1 MDWCS
6 APHCASDARWCGRS
20 DLRIT
25 TRKRGYPTEYRRQW
39 LTLCR
44 LDVERSVSA
53 GGRPASGRLWAVSS
67 HEITQLIHEF
77 GLIAVFLA
85 AGLQSMGLPIPGG
98 TALVIAG
105 IDASAKN
112 GLPLEG
118 VIAAGALGALLGGT
132 AGFAVGRWRGEPVL
146 LRVARLFRQEP
157 ERVQELRSQFQRHAI
172 APLFIARF
180 ITGLRNTAG
189 LVAGASGVPLGRFL
203 TVSAVVAL
211 AWSALITLEYYFAGH
226 AILGAPTWL
235 QIVLIIGG
243 VLATV
248 ASFRFL
254 RLGLGGR
261 RRRPAE
267 AAEVSD

>member
-1 MDWCS
+1 MRS
-6 APHCASDARWCGRS
+6 PARQQASCKLCG
-20 DLRIT
+20 L
-25 TRKRGYPTEYRRQW
+25 
-39 LTLCR
+39 
-44 LDVERSVSA
+44 
-53 GGRPASGRLWAVSS
+53 SS

-85 AGLQSMGLPIPGG
+85 AGLQSMGFPVPGG

-112 GLPLEG
+112 GLPLGG
-118 VIAAGALGALLGGT
+118 VIAAGALGAIFGGT
-132 AGFAVGRWRGEPVL
+132 AGFVVGRWRGEPVL
-146 LRVARLFRQEP
+146 LRIGRLFRQEP
-157 ERVQELRSQFQRHAI
+157 DRVHELRGQFQKHAI

-180 ITGLRNTAG
+180 ITGLRNAAG
-189 LVAGASGVPLGRFL
+189 VVAGASGVPLVRFL
-203 TVSAVVAL
+203 AVSAVAAV

-235 QIVLIIGG
+235 QIVMIIVGLVG
-243 VLATV
+243 TV

-254 RLGLGGR
+254 RLGLGVRG
-261 RRRPAE
+261 RRPAE

>member
-1 MDWCS
+1 
-6 APHCASDARWCGRS
+6 
-20 DLRIT
+20 
-25 TRKRGYPTEYRRQW
+25 
-39 LTLCR
+39 
-44 LDVERSVSA
+44 
-53 GGRPASGRLWAVSS
+53 VSS
-67 HEITQLIHEF
+67 HEITQVIHEF

-85 AGLQSMGLPIPGG
+85 AGLQAMGFPVPGG

-105 IDASAKN
+105 IDASAKH
-112 GLPLEG
+112 GLPWGG

-132 AGFAVGRWRGEPVL
+132 AGFLVGRWRGEPVL
-146 LRVARLFRQEP
+146 LGVGRLLRQDP

-180 ITGLRNTAG
+180 ITGLRNAAG

-203 TVSAVVAL
+203 AVSAVAAL

-235 QIVLIIGG
+235 QIVLIVVGALTTI
-243 VLATV
+243 
-248 ASFRFL
+248 ASL
-254 RLGLGGR
+254 RLLRVGLGAR

>member
-1 MDWCS
+1 M
-6 APHCASDARWCGRS
+6 G
-20 DLRIT
+20 
-25 TRKRGYPTEYRRQW
+25 
-39 LTLCR
+39 
-44 LDVERSVSA
+44 
-53 GGRPASGRLWAVSS
+53 S

-85 AGLQSMGLPIPGG
+85 AGLQAMGFPVPGG

-112 GLPLEG
+112 GLPLGG
-118 VIAAGALGALLGGT
+118 VIAAGAVGAFLGGT

-146 LRVARLFRQEP
+146 LRVARLFRQKP
-157 ERVQELRSQFQRHAI
+157 ERVQELRGQFQRHAV

-180 ITGLRNTAG
+180 ITGLRNAVG
-189 LVAGASGVPLGRFL
+189 LVAGASGVPVGRFL
-203 TVSAVVAL
+203 AVSAAAAL
-211 AWSALITLEYYFAGH
+211 AWSALITLEYYFAGR

-235 QIVLIIGG
+235 QIVLIIVG
-243 VLATV
+243 VFATL

-254 RLGLGGR
+254 RTGLGVRG
-261 RRRPAE
+261 RRPAD